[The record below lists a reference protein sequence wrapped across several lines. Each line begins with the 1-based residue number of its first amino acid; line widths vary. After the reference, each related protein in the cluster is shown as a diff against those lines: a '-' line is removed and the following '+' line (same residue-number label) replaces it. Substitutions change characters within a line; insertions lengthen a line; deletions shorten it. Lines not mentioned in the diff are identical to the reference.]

1 MIVKRKMGEPV
12 PDLQQGTYGQFSDAA
27 EINALLHKNCLSES
41 SVSDAGSEA
50 AIQRQLLGNFEDE
63 DEINVLLRC
72 NGQDIEPQESSE
84 QLFDEMEIDALLKR
98 TVSSIAPQ
106 EERALLPEWSDSS
119 DVEKLLEQAERQG
132 NDEFQQNY
140 LLADD
145 TIVQDEYQFARALQ
159 KLCPFAVI
167 DKKLHIFQSPVFV
180 SGERMVLETAIKRL
194 IDGTA
199 MQGATM
205 TQIDRA
211 IRQLETEPQLQ
222 VDLEQVHY
230 DPAEL
235 VFRNGVYNVITHE
248 MRAATPSDYFLFC
261 NQTEFWPKEVQ
272 SGETAVQFFDMLSNG
287 DPEIERLLFTVLG
300 AMMSTESRFKSFF
313 YLVGPP
319 NTGKSTFTVLC
330 QRLIGS
336 NQCASVPLENLG
348 KEFYAGELAGC
359 RANIQADHGKVELE
373 DCGVL
378 KRLTS
383 GGEDRQTSNAKYR
396 KMVVVQ
402 SRFIKLLFAGNSM
415 FSVKDADP
423 AIWTRAVIVPCEN
436 PIPRQMHDRN
446 LLEKLWEERNY
457 ILSRATEAYAAFLSN
472 NMVFPPCRRAEEIV
486 RGAHFQSKDAKLAD
500 FVEKCC
506 EKTIDGAEYVSELY
520 AAYTAYCQKNDWLAE
535 TQDWFSRHLRE
546 TCNLEKGRKS
556 NRSKFFG
563 IKLLRPDKP
572 PSTWE

>member
-1 MIVKRKMGEPV
+1 
-12 PDLQQGTYGQFSDAA
+12 
-27 EINALLHKNCLSES
+27 
-41 SVSDAGSEA
+41 
-50 AIQRQLLGNFEDE
+50 
-63 DEINVLLRC
+63 
-72 NGQDIEPQESSE
+72 
-84 QLFDEMEIDALLKR
+84 
-98 TVSSIAPQ
+98 
-106 EERALLPEWSDSS
+106 
-119 DVEKLLEQAERQG
+119 
-132 NDEFQQNY
+132 
-140 LLADD
+140 
-145 TIVQDEYQFARALQ
+145 
-159 KLCPFAVI
+159 
-167 DKKLHIFQSPVFV
+167 
-180 SGERMVLETAIKRL
+180 
-194 IDGTA
+194 
-199 MQGATM
+199 
-205 TQIDRA
+205 
-211 IRQLETEPQLQ
+211 
-222 VDLEQVHY
+222 
-230 DPAEL
+230 
-235 VFRNGVYNVITHE
+235 

-272 SGETAVQFFDMLSNG
+272 SGETAVQFFDMLANG

-319 NTGKSTFTVLC
+319 NTGKSTFTALC
-330 QRLIGS
+330 QRLIGR

-506 EKTIDGAEYVSELY
+506 EKTIDGAEYVSDLY
-520 AAYTAYCQKNDWLAE
+520 EAYISHCQKNDWLAE
-535 TQDWFSRHLRE
+535 TQDWFSRHLRA